1 MKLSSTETELA
12 FIAQTED
19 NHQLEN
25 RLLAEP
31 EQPYHILR
39 SISNGSFARLNKSF
53 NIFFKLIV
61 LA

>member
-12 FIAQTED
+12 FIARTED

-31 EQPYHILR
+31 EQPNTT
-39 SISNGSFARLNKSF
+39 SSGQ
-53 NIFFKLIV
+53 
-61 LA
+61 LAMVALQG